1 MKSFTGGLHL
11 EKVLLHFSFYT
22 LCMRGSVMRNHS
34 KVPAD
39 KLRLEDL
46 RHEKFHCWTTLEGE
60 SNCISLHTL
69 PEEIFDEESFKVP
82 AGEQLHCV
90 ICLDPQT
97 SKSSFSSGRCPL
109 AVAGSLLSLHS
120 QVRGTLA
127 CLQSVKN
134 RGQ

>member
-1 MKSFTGGLHL
+1 
-11 EKVLLHFSFYT
+11 
-22 LCMRGSVMRNHS
+22 MRNHS

-46 RHEKFHCWTTLEGE
+46 RHEKFHCWTSLEGE
-60 SNCISLHTL
+60 STCISLHTL
-69 PEEIFDEESFKVP
+69 PGEIFDEETFKVP

-97 SKSSFSSGRCPL
+97 SESSFSSGRCPR